1 MDNKKD
7 NEPKD
12 KIMEGIKEFDKN
24 VSDILVPILRDTIAD
39 YRVSSLKQNRLILAL
54 IGVVLVISLVAI
66 LTVAWQINKYNDFL
80 SQFDYESEQTIFQ
93 DTDDNSVISSGINYN
108 SKE

>member
-7 NEPKD
+7 IEPKD
-12 KIMEGIKEFDKN
+12 EIAKGIKEFDKN
-24 VSDILVPILRDTIAD
+24 VSDVLVPILRDTIAD

-66 LTVAWQINKYNDFL
+66 LTVSWQINKYNDFL
-80 SQFDYESEQTIFQ
+80 SQFDYESTIYQ
-93 DTDDNSVISSGINYN
+93 DTDDNSIINSGINYN